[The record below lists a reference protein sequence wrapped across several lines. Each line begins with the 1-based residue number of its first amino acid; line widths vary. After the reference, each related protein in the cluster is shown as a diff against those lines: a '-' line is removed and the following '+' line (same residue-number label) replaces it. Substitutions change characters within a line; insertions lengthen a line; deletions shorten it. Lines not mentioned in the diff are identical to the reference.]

1 MNEVN
6 NLLVPVQLSA
16 LVVNEQ
22 VRKFENFR
30 RFGYN
35 FQNLATFTSPE
46 PQPFGGGVTDFSKHD
61 YYQGIYLHWKLPA
74 ALRHGT
80 QQPDGNIEFPLVPN
94 RWLVIRYSGPLQ
106 QRVATAWVVESDFLG
121 NDGGTNS
128 FLDYRI
134 PYNPDTP
141 VAAQTLIGR
150 KQSLSSPNQWKETND
165 KALFLTAT
173 GPGDATFSG
182 YQPLA
187 ENVFSFHDTLDNIVT
202 DSLSYLVCGWYSDSS
217 KDILQDWQTPDDF
230 TKLLS
235 SLNWQV
241 ADGVAA
247 SSKQSLYHGMVFG
260 IPWNLN
266 GPSPTPAHAASGIF
280 VAIGNTA
287 ADALTA
293 LITKQQQDHPEDGP
307 INPRIIEA
315 FQYNLLHY
323 LEERNGVERLEQ
335 RIHEA
340 WFGSVPGGVT
350 WEIID
355 HSTNDDAALTPDY
368 FKQEA
373 GVLAQLNANQ
383 QAYEQALFALRR
395 MQAELFSAWWKYYRA
410 KNMYFPPPGVPQPD
424 DIFKLIDNT
433 NAGSLYNQVA
443 QQLVAVQAAY
453 GKLPQITATDG
464 PGIAQQIAAFAK
476 SNGIS
481 DLRELKRGEA
491 RRYWQA
497 TDPVILINGANYHPP
512 VLTNDTLP
520 IRTAAQLITGMTYHA
535 AGNDKGQPIGIDR
548 LQPVMPT
555 LNLTNLPA
563 GIQGLMNEFFLLDP
577 TNATGIAKAVWNSSD
592 TDTISKLAA
601 QIKNYTQTNG
611 VPPVF
616 IPGDWTQPWEPIF
629 MEWKVAWYPI
639 PYNQVNYLWQF
650 DGDDYEWTG
659 NGNITTTPYMISG
672 RTFLTP
678 QITYSFRSRLE
689 QFLRDFPQA
698 DLTSLKNFIE
708 DVDHWDFIS
717 QTLTGFS
724 AQLRKM
730 DPLSNVAPVGNISKL
745 IQDAYAG
752 VPAPSSVI
760 PFDGVRCGQF
770 VIRQLKLFDLFGQA
784 LEIVEDLQ
792 GTGPTSSDN
801 FRPVIAEGLVPVHFV
816 EQKNTFRFVQ
826 LLPRL
831 LQPAR
836 LNFDFLDAKND
847 ALTITTAAGA
857 NPVCAWLLPNHI
869 DQGLMAYTAEG
880 VALGELRVTVN
891 VDNVEELNFWSS
903 PHSPV
908 ATIDDLIASWPH
920 LGYMFQSLKAQ
931 GPAVFTDFMT
941 VIDST
946 LWTTDPLGG
955 RHDEYFSVLIG
966 RPLALVRSSLAF
978 ELYGGPLRDPSW
990 EKTFDTSAPP
1000 FVKNSFPIK
1009 LGNQALSND
1018 GLIGYYLGQGKDAY
1032 SSFYYAQEPGGNNDP
1047 GISDGYI
1054 QPISRSNFIQLDL
1067 TGSSKAYLSMLI
1079 DPRAAVH
1086 AVTGILPITTLALP
1100 DHFLADAMGVMEM
1113 TFRAGPVLTEA
1124 AAAGQQTMQGAAVT
1138 EGINY
1143 PPPAASRQGWSWI
1156 EQDANGKDW
1165 NSYAIAGGDQSARL
1179 STVASSLRDG
1189 WMVLQPADSNSE
1201 QKS

>member
-6 NLLVPVQLSA
+6 NLLVPVELSA
-16 LVVNEQ
+16 MVVNEQ

-80 QQPDGNIEFPLVPN
+80 QQADGDIKFPLVPN
-94 RWLVIRYSGPLQ
+94 RWLVIRYSGALEK
-106 QRVATAWVVESDFLG
+106 RVATAWVVESDFLG
-121 NDGGTNS
+121 NAGGTS
-128 FLDYRI
+128 PFLDYRI

-141 VAAQTLIGR
+141 VAGQTLIGR
-150 KQSLSSPNQWKETND
+150 SVALNTPNQWKETND
-165 KALFLTAT
+165 KALFLTAI

-182 YQPLA
+182 YEPIA
-187 ENVFSFHDTLDNIVT
+187 ENVFSFHDTLDNIIT
-202 DSLSYLVCGWYSDSS
+202 DNISYLVCGWYSDSS
-217 KDILQDWQTPDDF
+217 QDILQDWKTPDDF
-230 TKLLS
+230 TKLLA

-241 ADGVAA
+241 ANKVEA

-260 IPWNLN
+260 IPWNLS
-266 GPSPTPAHAASGIF
+266 GPSPTPAHNASGIF
-280 VAIGNTA
+280 VTIGNTA

-293 LITKQQQDHPEDGP
+293 LITKLQQDHPKGGP

-315 FQYNLLHY
+315 FQYSLLHY

-340 WFGSVPGGVT
+340 WFGSVPGGVI

-355 HSTNDDAALTPDY
+355 NSTDDDATLTPDY

-373 GVLAQLNANQ
+373 KILAQLNANQ
-383 QAYEQALFALRR
+383 QAYEQALFAVRR
-395 MQAELFSAWWKYYRA
+395 MQAELFAAWWKYYRA
-410 KNMYFPPPGVPQPD
+410 KNMYFPPPSVPDPTE
-424 DIFKLIDNT
+424 IFKLIDST

-443 QQLVAVQAAY
+443 QQLVVVQAAY

-464 PGIAQQIAAFAK
+464 PGIAQQIASFARN
-476 SNGIS
+476 NGIS
-481 DLRELKRGEA
+481 DLRQLKRGEA
-491 RRYWQA
+491 RRFWQA

-512 VLTNDTLP
+512 VLTNETLP
-520 IRTAAQLITGMTYHA
+520 IRTADQLVTAIQYDQSTKIDIYMLQA
-535 AGNDKGQPIGIDR
+535 A
-548 LQPVMPT
+548 VPT

-563 GIQGLMNEFFLLDP
+563 GIQGLINEFFLLDS
-577 TNATGIAKAVWNSSD
+577 TNATAIVKVVWGNSD
-592 TDTISKLAA
+592 AAIISKLTGIMKSHT
-601 QIKNYTQTNG
+601 QING
-611 VPPVF
+611 IPPAF
-616 IPGDWTQPWEPIF
+616 IPGDWSQPWEPIF

-639 PYNQVNYLWQF
+639 PFNQVNYLWQF
-650 DGDDYEWTG
+650 DGNDYEWTG
-659 NGNITTTPYMISG
+659 NGKITTTPYMISG

-689 QFLRDFPQA
+689 QFLQDFPQA
-698 DLTSLKNFIE
+698 DLTALKNFIG
-708 DVDHWDFIS
+708 DVAHWDFIS

-724 AQLRKM
+724 TQLKKV
-730 DPLSNVAPVGNISKL
+730 DPLSNVTPVGPISKL
-745 IQDAYAG
+745 IQDAYSS

-770 VIRQLKLFDLFGQA
+770 VIKQLKLYDRFGQA
-784 LEIVEDLQ
+784 LEIVEDQ
-792 GTGPTSSDN
+792 ESTGPTSSDN
-801 FRPVIAEGLVPVHFV
+801 FRPIISEGLVPVHFV

-836 LNFDFLDAKND
+836 LNFNFLDAKND
-847 ALTITTAAGA
+847 ALTIDTAAGA

-869 DQGLMAYTAEG
+869 DQALMAYTPEG
-880 VALGELRVTVN
+880 IALGELRVTVN

-903 PHSPV
+903 PHSP
-908 ATIDDLIASWPH
+908 AGTIDDLVTSWPH
-920 LGYMFQSLKAQ
+920 LGYMFQSLKVQ

-941 VIDST
+941 IIDST

-966 RPLALVRSSLAF
+966 RPLALVRSSLDF

-1000 FVKNSFPIK
+1000 FVKDNFPIK

-1032 SSFYYAQEPGGNNDP
+1032 KGFYYAQEPGGNNSPD
-1047 GISDGYI
+1047 ITDGYI
-1054 QPISRSNFIQLDL
+1054 QPINKSNFIQLDL
-1067 TGSSKAYLSMLI
+1067 TGNSKAYLSMLI

-1086 AVTGILPITTLALP
+1086 AVTGILPITTLGLP

-1113 TFRAGPVLTEA
+1113 TFRAGPVLTEV

-1138 EGINY
+1138 AGINY
-1143 PPPAASRQGWSWI
+1143 PPPAASRHGWSWI

-1165 NSYAIAGGDQSARL
+1165 NTYAIAGGDQSARL

-1189 WMVLQPADSNSE
+1189 WMVLKPADNSSE
-1201 QKS
+1201 Q

>member
-6 NLLVPVQLSA
+6 NLLVPVELSA
-16 LVVNEQ
+16 MVVNEQ

-80 QQPDGNIEFPLVPN
+80 QQPDGDIKFPLVPN
-94 RWLVIRYSGPLQ
+94 RWLVIRYSGALEK
-106 QRVATAWVVESDFLG
+106 RVATAWVVESDFLG
-121 NDGGTNS
+121 NAGGTS
-128 FLDYRI
+128 PFLDYRI

-141 VAAQTLIGR
+141 VAGQTLIGR
-150 KQSLSSPNQWKETND
+150 SVALSTPNQWKETND
-165 KALFLTAT
+165 KALFLTAI

-182 YQPLA
+182 YEPIA
-187 ENVFSFHDTLDNIVT
+187 ENVFSFHDTLDNIIT
-202 DSLSYLVCGWYSDSS
+202 DNISYLVCGWYSDSS
-217 KDILQDWQTPDDF
+217 QDILQDWKTPDDF
-230 TKLLS
+230 TKLLA

-241 ADGVAA
+241 ANKVEA

-260 IPWNLN
+260 IPWNLS
-266 GPSPTPAHAASGIF
+266 GPSPTPAHNASGIF
-280 VAIGNTA
+280 VTIGNTA

-293 LITKQQQDHPEDGP
+293 LITKLQQDHPEGGP

-315 FQYNLLHY
+315 FQYSLMHY

-340 WFGSVPGGVT
+340 WFGSVPGGVI

-355 HSTNDDAALTPDY
+355 NSTDDDATLTPDY

-373 GVLAQLNANQ
+373 KILAQLNANQ
-383 QAYEQALFALRR
+383 QAYEQALFAVRR
-395 MQAELFSAWWKYYRA
+395 MQAELFAAWWKYYRA
-410 KNMYFPPPGVPQPD
+410 KNMYFPPPSVPDPTE
-424 DIFKLIDNT
+424 IFKLIDST

-443 QQLVAVQAAY
+443 QQLVVVQAAY

-464 PGIAQQIAAFAK
+464 PGIAQQIASFARN
-476 SNGIS
+476 NGIS
-481 DLRELKRGEA
+481 DLRQLKRGEA
-491 RRYWQA
+491 RRFWQA

-512 VLTNDTLP
+512 VLTNETLP
-520 IRTAAQLITGMTYHA
+520 IRTADQLVTAIQYDQSTKIDIYMLQA
-535 AGNDKGQPIGIDR
+535 A
-548 LQPVMPT
+548 VPT

-563 GIQGLMNEFFLLDP
+563 GIQGLINEFFLLDP
-577 TNATGIAKAVWNSSD
+577 TNATAIVKLVWGNSD
-592 TDTISKLAA
+592 AAIISKLTGIMKSHT
-601 QIKNYTQTNG
+601 QING
-611 VPPVF
+611 ITPAF
-616 IPGDWTQPWEPIF
+616 IPGDWSQPWEPIF

-639 PYNQVNYLWQF
+639 PFNQVNYLWQF
-650 DGDDYEWTG
+650 DGNDYEWTG
-659 NGNITTTPYMISG
+659 NGKITTTPYMISG

-689 QFLRDFPQA
+689 QFLQDFPQA
-698 DLTSLKNFIE
+698 DLTALKNFIG
-708 DVDHWDFIS
+708 DVAHWDFIS

-724 AQLRKM
+724 TQLKKM
-730 DPLSNVAPVGNISKL
+730 DPLSNVTPVGPISKL
-745 IQDAYAG
+745 IQDAYSS

-770 VIRQLKLFDLFGQA
+770 VIKQLKLFDRFGQA
-784 LEIVEDLQ
+784 LEIVEDQ
-792 GTGPTSSDN
+792 ESTGPTSSDN
-801 FRPVIAEGLVPVHFV
+801 FRPIISEGLVPVHFV

-836 LNFDFLDAKND
+836 LNFNFLDARND
-847 ALTITTAAGA
+847 ALTIDTAAGA

-869 DQGLMAYTAEG
+869 DQALMAYTPEG
-880 VALGELRVTVN
+880 IALGELRVTVN

-903 PHSPV
+903 PHSPA
-908 ATIDDLIASWPH
+908 ATIDGLVTSWPH

-941 VIDST
+941 IIDST

-966 RPLALVRSSLAF
+966 RPLALVRSSLDF

-1000 FVKNSFPIK
+1000 FVKDNFPIK

-1032 SSFYYAQEPGGNNDP
+1032 KGFYYAQEPGGNNSPD
-1047 GISDGYI
+1047 ITDGYI
-1054 QPISRSNFIQLDL
+1054 QPINKSNFIQLGL
-1067 TGSSKAYLSMLI
+1067 TGNSKAYLSMLI

-1086 AVTGILPITTLALP
+1086 AVTGILPITTLGLP

-1113 TFRAGPVLTEA
+1113 TFRAGPVLTEV

-1138 EGINY
+1138 AGINY

-1165 NSYAIAGGDQSARL
+1165 NTYAIAGGDQSARL

-1189 WMVLQPADSNSE
+1189 WMVLKPADNSSE
-1201 QKS
+1201 Q